1 MNESQAHVMMR
12 NLLAFLLT
20 ILLSVSVIA
29 QNPASQS
36 VVLTH
41 VTVIDMTGASPKPNM
56 TVVITGNRI
65 AALGSPSEVSL
76 PQNARVVDASGK
88 FLIPGLWDMHVHL
101 NYDTVR
107 QVEQSLFPLLVAN
120 GVTSVRDMWNLHDV
134 EGMKQ
139 IRKWRER
146 IAEGD
151 LIAPRLAAVG
161 RGIDGM
167 AGGNAYIR
175 VKDGSEARTAVQRIK
190 REGYDFVKIYS
201 NLSRES
207 FFAIADEAKEQNIPF
222 AGHVPF
228 KVSAIEAS
236 DAGMRSMEHLFES
249 LAPSSTM
256 GAELKKEELEL
267 AEKIS
272 SLSGKPLTAA
282 LEEEARLNL
291 ERFIDTYSDEKAAS
305 LFAHF
310 AQNDTWQCPTLVIF
324 QMWAS
329 VSNKHLFDDARLEY
343 VPVSVR
349 AKDKQYLDGMLSW
362 SEKEISVRRKLY
374 QLRLRQVNAAH
385 RAGVKLLAGTDATS
399 TYPVHGFSLHDELAL
414 FVQAGL
420 TPMEALQTA
429 TINPAKFLTPAPSVG
444 TIEQGKLADL
454 VLLDADPLTDINNT
468 KKIAAVILNGR
479 YFTRETLDK
488 MLADVKAAGNRK

>member
-1 MNESQAHVMMR
+1 
-12 NLLAFLLT
+12 
-20 ILLSVSVIA
+20 
-29 QNPASQS
+29 
-36 VVLTH
+36 
-41 VTVIDMTGASPKPNM
+41 MTGAPPKPNM

-65 AALGSPSEVSL
+65 AALGRSSDVSL
-76 PQNARVVDASGK
+76 PQNAEVVDASEK

-101 NYDTVR
+101 NYETVR

-120 GVTSVRDMWNLHDV
+120 GATSLRDMWNLHDV

-146 IAEGD
+146 MAAGE

-161 RGIDGM
+161 RGIDGV

-175 VKDGSEARTAVQRIK
+175 VKNGSEARAAVQRIK

-207 FFAIADEAKEQNIPF
+207 FFAIADEAKKQNIPF
-222 AGHVPF
+222 AGHVPLV
-228 KVSAIEAS
+228 VSAVEAS
-236 DAGMRSMEHLFES
+236 DAGMRSMEHLYEA
-249 LAPSSTM
+249 LTPSSTM
-256 GAELKKEELEL
+256 GGELKKEELEL
-267 AEKIS
+267 NKKIS
-272 SLSGKPLTAA
+272 SLNGKPLPAD
-282 LEEEARLNL
+282 LEEEVRRNL
-291 ERFIDTYSDEKAAS
+291 EKFIDTYNEEKAAS
-305 LFAHF
+305 LFARF
-310 AQNDTWQCPTLVIF
+310 VQNDTWQCPTLVIF

-329 VSNKHLFDDARLEY
+329 VGNKHLFDDPRLEY

-349 AKDKQYLDGMLSW
+349 AKDRQYLDGMLSW

-374 QLRLRQVNAAH
+374 ELRLRQVNDAH

-399 TYPVHGFSLHDELAL
+399 TFPVHGFSLHDELAL

-429 TINPAKFLTPAPSVG
+429 TINPAKFLTPTPSLG

-454 VLLDADPLTDINNT
+454 VLLDANPLADINNT
-468 KKIAAVILNGR
+468 KKISAVILNGR
-479 YFTRETLDK
+479 YFMRETLDK
-488 MLADVKAAGNRK
+488 MLADVKVAANKLETRVQ